1 MTLECLHAKLN
12 LCVYTT
18 LFSILIL
25 YPAVPTGAPRNL
37 AAAAVSSTSISFTWE
52 APSFELQNGIIRS
65 YHINVTEL
73 ETGEMRSYVTPGIDT
88 LLILNSLHPFYRY
101 NYSIGANTTALG
113 PIAYTVIQTQQEGM
127 LSFSL
132 SLSLISLSYFLL

>member
-1 MTLECLHAKLN
+1 M
-12 LCVYTT
+12 
-18 LFSILIL
+18 LFCTCI
-25 YPAVPTGAPRNL
+25 PAVPTGAPRNL

-73 ETGEMRSYVTPGIDT
+73 ETGQMRSYVTPGIDT

-101 NYSIGANTTALG
+101 NCSIAANTTGLG
-113 PIAYTVIQTQQEGM
+113 PITYTIIQTHPEGTSFF
-127 LSFSL
+127 LSF
-132 SLSLISLSYFLL
+132 LLLPYGLYSSQLCSTKCHS